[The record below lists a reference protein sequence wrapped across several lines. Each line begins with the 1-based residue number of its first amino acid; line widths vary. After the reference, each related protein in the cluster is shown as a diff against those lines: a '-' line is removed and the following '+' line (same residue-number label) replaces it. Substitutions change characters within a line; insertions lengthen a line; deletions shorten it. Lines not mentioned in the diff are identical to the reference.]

1 MMVAIAI
8 LPVIIVYLLLSK
20 FIVRGDRR
28 LRRKQGAALGAAV
41 CRMRGPP
48 KGRSRRRAP
57 QEGAEAVIRK
67 GKRVKLDVLRG
78 LTEPLSHASRASSP
92 EKESQ
97 EQEFS
102 PQKTN

>member
-1 MMVAIAI
+1 MWAAKASLNEKDFPRPGEDVTQ
-8 LPVIIVYLLLSK
+8 VTK
-20 FIVRGDRR
+20 RGV
-28 LRRKQGAALGAAV
+28 QGAALGAAV